1 MVVTKMQNFFPHSFI
16 HGRYILRPSVPAA
29 PMSLTKRVS
38 RKRPGHKGRQLM
50 HIASYNVQTL
60 SSEANILEIEVE
72 LNDIK
77 WDIVGVSEVK
87 RRGEDQITLR
97 SGHTFHFKGE
107 EDSSGG
113 VGFFVHKKHIPN
125 LKKIECVSPR
135 VIYLVL
141 RSNPVYAPTTSH
153 PDEEI
158 EDFYELVRIALHTT
172 QTHFAVIIGDFN
184 AKLGFKQDNAETAL
198 ENLGYGERNERDIA
212 VLSEISVGSDH
223 RMIRAKTCFNVK
235 RKKTKMI
242 LTNKSKEWK
251 SPETITEYQQVVTRI
266 LEAQDYME
274 ETDIEEIN
282 NNIQLDASSTGPR
295 CIKKNERDL
304 HPAVD
309 TRWLTDDDDDDDD
322 NNMSHEIRN
331 PK

>member
-135 VIYLVL
+135 
-141 RSNPVYAPTTSH
+141 
-153 PDEEI
+153 
-158 EDFYELVRIALHTT
+158 
-172 QTHFAVIIGDFN
+172 
-184 AKLGFKQDNAETAL
+184 
-198 ENLGYGERNERDIA
+198 DIA

-266 LEAQDYME
+266 LEAQEYME
-274 ETDIEEIN
+274 ETDIEEMN
-282 NNIQLDASSTGPR
+282 NNI
-295 CIKKNERDL
+295 
-304 HPAVD
+304 
-309 TRWLTDDDDDDDD
+309 
-322 NNMSHEIRN
+322 
-331 PK
+331 